1 MTALSFID
9 EELPSRRDRRAIGG
23 LVVALLPTIALLA
36 IALLFVSRRL
46 VGAFTMPLDLMTA
59 TLFALIAIAYD
70 AASRVFVGRM
80 FLAHAH
86 DMPNVWPIVFGFE
99 WIVRWGALAIAGTSL
114 ILPAT
119 SSAVTTLVCLPL
131 ICNFLVPRL
140 IHSASGWLRPTV
152 VDESRTPASP
162 TTESS
167 RPPSRRL
174 RQETTR
180 FVDAAGRDV
189 IEGTAVAQ
197 FAPGQRIV
205 SLHLAFCPPFARAP
219 EIACGVASE
228 AAAEVKVVQALA
240 YAARFDVKLSTVA
253 ATSLDVPVSFSARC
267 DG

>member
-1 MTALSFID
+1 MNALSLID
-9 EELPSRRDRRAIGG
+9 EGPSSRRDARALRVLATCLVPTVVVAAVAVLLVWRRS
-23 LVVALLPTIALLA
+23 VVALTTPPDAIVAAGCALGLSGLDAARRIILRRTLGGHDVELPGLGMLILDFAPLVHWAAVVAVAASLTLPGTKPAAVALLWVPV
-36 IALLFVSRRL
+36 IAS
-46 VGAFTMPLDLMTA
+46 
-59 TLFALIAIAYD
+59 
-70 AASRVFVGRM
+70 
-80 FLAHAH
+80 
-86 DMPNVWPIVFGFE
+86 
-99 WIVRWGALAIAGTSL
+99 
-114 ILPAT
+114 
-119 SSAVTTLVCLPL
+119 TTLGVYQRFATP
-131 ICNFLVPRL
+131 
-140 IHSASGWLRPTV
+140 
-152 VDESRTPASP
+152 VDEPPAVARLMKH
-162 TTESS
+162 E
-167 RPPSRRL
+167 PSAAPVRRL

-228 AAAEVKVVQALA
+228 AAAEVKVVQSLA